1 MAHTT
6 QTPHRTPL
14 RRISQGSLF
23 RLSRSGAYPDAPH
36 GLGFIQPAM
45 TEFLDE
51 AEALQTNMEG
61 MKHLSDSLATF
72 NESFASWLYVM
83 NMNALTT
90 DWMQTPLPES
100 FELAKKRAGEQ
111 FRTRH
116 LDVTNDFCAEE
127 SAIAAA
133 EAMKHAREAE
143 EQARRARHLADQSAF
158 TEMTEPDTTYMG
170 NTTTAT
176 GASAASGKSGSI
188 PKKKVGAKPKMTA
201 KEKKERSME
210 IDRIVSCL
218 PLEFR
223 GSDPSLRRN
232 METVIEG
239 LLAAPG
245 NTVKLHDLIKP
256 PDLNQARVNKCLIAL
271 VNRKV
276 VKKDNSTGTVLYSWV
291 GIP

>member
-1 MAHTT
+1 MAHSA

-36 GLGFIQPAM
+36 GLGFLEPAM

-51 AEALQTNMEG
+51 TEALQTNLEG
-61 MKHLSDSLATF
+61 MKHLSDSLQTF

-90 DWMQTPLPES
+90 DWVQAPGEES
-100 FELAKKRAGEQ
+100 FQLAQRRAEK
-111 FRTRH
+111 H
-116 LDVTNDFCAEE
+116 
-127 SAIAAA
+127 AIEAA
-133 EAMKHAREAE
+133 EALKRAQEDMLAAQQREHE
-143 EQARRARHLADQSAF
+143 EEAQRQLADRTAF
-158 TEMTEPDTTYMG
+158 TEITDVDTTYMG
-170 NTTTAT
+170 NTTN
-176 GASAASGKSGSI
+176 ASGKSGSTVAA
-188 PKKKVGAKPKMTA
+188 KKNGVKPGAKVKMTA
-201 KEKKERSME
+201 KEKKERSIE
-210 IDRIVSCL
+210 LERIVSCL

-232 METVIEG
+232 MESVLEG
-239 LLAAPG
+239 LMNAPG
-245 NTVKLHDLIKP
+245 NTVKLPDLIKP

-271 VNRKV
+271 VNRKA
-276 VKKDNSTGTVLYSWV
+276 VKKDNSSGTVMYRWI